1 MNKSIQFYK
10 TVENT
15 TQFIGRNAYTRI
27 TYIKLQ
33 AITYLFIS

>member
-27 TYIKLQ
+27 TSYPSKDDNR
-33 AITYLFIS
+33 ATVR